1 MPTTLFLGGIFN
13 IVDPIIGWQLYIWS
27 WIALVVFAIFAWI
40 GWYFGGWKPYKPF
53 WGIWYAYKAGSNA
66 AIIGDAA
73 LICEMISERV
83 AKCIFDYSKEEYDL
97 ESPLLDTIK
106 PLTTIFVVGWFAR
119 RVYNNVERVINL
131 VSYYPTAYLKNITPL
146 HALVYK
152 FGGVNK
158 DVEIARHLQNGE
170 WERYPSIETCGVDV
184 EIIIDTDNWTIRDSR
199 QHKAIERE
207 ARAWNKNNPT
217 DQVHTYAKFQQ
228 KLQAG
233 DIICPEVKKE
243 FLVDWTRINR
253 GFTTNMEASEYVGKT
268 IQMSEQ
274 EYNVDTVLKNKIGF
288 YILGGCIGIGALII
302 VARVA
307 MHFIH

>member
-1 MPTTLFLGGIFN
+1 MATALFLGGIFN
-13 IVDPIIGWQLYIWS
+13 IVDPVIGWQLYIWS

-53 WGIWYAYKAGSNA
+53 HGIWYAYKAGSNA
-66 AIIGDAA
+66 AIIGDSA

-83 AKCIFDYSKEEYDL
+83 AKCIFDYSREEYEYDNIL
-97 ESPLLDTIK
+97 EK
-106 PLTTIFVVGWFAR
+106 WFG
-119 RVYNNVERVINL
+119 
-131 VSYYPTAYLKNITPL
+131 YYPTAYLKNITPL

-170 WERYPSIETCGVDV
+170 WERYPSVETCGVDV

-217 DQVHTYAKFQQ
+217 DQVHTYAKFQR
-228 KLQAG
+228 KLLAG

-268 IQMSEQ
+268 IQMSEM
-274 EYNVDTVLKNKIGF
+274 EYNADTVFKNQIAM
-288 YILGGCIGIGALII
+288 YILFAGLGLAALLI
-302 VARVA
+302 VVRVA
-307 MHFIH
+307 LHFIH